1 MVSTELA
8 IPAGVRTRDWPRAQ
22 QCGASKDD
30 GTRCRR
36 RALRG
41 GRVCYVHGGQL
52 PSVWAA
58 AEAEVTEL
66 RTRALSIADRA
77 LDVVEEALEDKD
89 PNVRLRAS
97 AQLLDRVLPR
107 QQPGASVNVVVGEIA
122 PPMQVSAAEVI
133 RQRLTALREARQR
146 HAPSTEPEALPWDGE
161 PVEGELL
168 DAGPLDYAADDLSD
182 WA

>member
-22 QCGASKDD
+22 QCSRTKDD
-30 GTRCRR
+30 GQRCRR

-52 PSVWAA
+52 PSVRAA

-66 RTRALSIADRA
+66 RSRALSIADRA
-77 LDVVEEALEDKD
+77 LDVVEDALEDKD

-97 AQLLDRVLPR
+97 AQLLDRVLPK
-107 QQPGASVNVVVGEIA
+107 PGAGVSVVVGIGEDVVKA
-122 PPMQVSAAEVI
+122 SPSEVI
-133 RQRLTALREARQR
+133 RQRLAALREAQQR
-146 HAPSTEPEALPWDGE
+146 PPVDTAPEALPWSGE
-161 PVEGELL
+161 PLEGELL
-168 DAGPLDYAADDLSD
+168 DGDSADD
-182 WA
+182 WH

>member
-1 MVSTELA
+1 MVESHPSTALA
-8 IPAGVRTRDWPRAQ
+8 IPAGVRTRRWPRAQ
-22 QCGASKDD
+22 QCTATKDN
-30 GTRCRR
+30 GERCRR

-52 PSVWAA
+52 PSVRAA

-107 QQPGASVNVVVGEIA
+107 QQAGASVNVVVG
-122 PPMQVSAAEVI
+122 
-133 RQRLTALREARQR
+133 R
-146 HAPSTEPEALPWDGE
+146 
-161 PVEGELL
+161 
-168 DAGPLDYAADDLSD
+168 
-182 WA
+182 